1 MLPVTE
7 WKEYILNQKEVILN
21 RSKLWILKFEN
32 SINMTDIYLWHLNL
46 IKKFKLTDE
55 SIWFIWIYI
64 VKF

>member
-1 MLPVTE
+1 MLAVTE